1 MSNPLKPLG
10 LGVGGAVAA
19 TAVFV
24 GIMHLAFSTSLMYG
38 EPRADDAPATPATRA
53 DTAPPGSPPPPAPDP
68 AAAQAKPPAPRERT
82 GTDFVAAKARWETI
96 LDQGGAADQGEK
108 IASAGSSTGAAACVT
123 CHGAQAATAA
133 SSFPRLGGL
142 SAEYIAKQLTD
153 YQDGARAHPI
163 MSGIA
168 KTLSEADIAS
178 VAKYYGSQPA
188 PAVQAAAPGDNPSAG
203 ARLHTGGDM
212 ERALPACANCHGMDA
227 RGAGPLMPGLFAQ
240 PSAYIAAQLN
250 AFRGNQRANDDQGEM
265 RSFASRL
272 SDSDIASLADYYGL
286 KP

>member
-10 LGVGGAVAA
+10 LGVGAAVAA

-24 GIMHLAFSTSLMYG
+24 GIMHLAFSTSLIDG
-38 EPRADDAPATPATRA
+38 NPRAGDAPATPATTA
-53 DTAPPGSPPPPAPDP
+53 ATAPPGSPPPPAPDP
-68 AAAQAKPPAPRERT
+68 SAAQARPAAPRERT
-82 GTDFVAAKARWETI
+82 GTDFVVAKARWETV
-96 LDQGGAADQGEK
+96 LDQGGEAANGEK
-108 IASAGSSTGAAACVT
+108 IASAGSATGAAACVT

-133 SSFPRLGGL
+133 SSFPRLAGL

-153 YQDGARAHPI
+153 YKDGTRAHPI

-178 VAKYYGSQPA
+178 VAKYYGLQPA
-188 PAVQAAAPGDNPSAG
+188 PAVQAAAAADQPSAG

-227 RGAGPLMPGLFAQ
+227 RGAGPLMPGLFVQ

-286 KP
+286 RP